1 MAVPVDKLISFH
13 IERQFPA
20 IYREEGQELVQFVKE
35 YYKFLETNENQ
46 PLYNGRRLFEYRDID
61 STLER
66 LLLFFKN
73 KYLADLP
80 FDDTTVRIIVKNI
93 LGLYRRKGTEGGL
106 ELFFRLFYNEF
117 IKVYYPA
124 QDMFKPSDSK
134 WRTGNYL
141 QLFPNAGVFTSTKIG
156 DEFVYSDIVNTTIVG
171 ESSGAKATVDKINF
185 FIINN
190 SFVPII
196 FINDISG
203 NFIGNEGI
211 FAEINGVPIGFG
223 IVNGALASIEI
234 TVDGTSGN
242 KVGEIVTFEATPDGI
257 GATGRI
263 SKIRDLDSG
272 TITYEVTDGGWGY
285 TIDTTNL
292 YVSNQLIFLENQ
304 TSNFTPLEILED
316 TGGNRGMVVNQGDFF
331 VGVRMEAGDEFSN
344 TSIISTVGRA
354 PNINIQTLSNV
365 ALKVTPKNDTSPG
378 DLYPETTNVGDV
390 IVGELENVETIGL
403 IFDIIGN
410 FVDVPLDASNYNDV
424 PPAST
429 PMSGNTDPV
438 DINTRLIDAFNVT
451 DVEIGSIVRF
461 DNIDPGI
468 AYVNDVVTYTYD
480 TRLSSFE
487 RKNQL
492 ITLSSIPSTLNIG
505 DEIDQ
510 GSTRGKVVAITNNTL
525 TVRPY
530 RYYGF
535 NSADPITYGG
545 IDFSIVGVS
554 RDYGSNE
561 IAGDNAF
568 TKATTNFA
576 QGIIDTVE
584 IIDSGYGYVDKS
596 PSDVIKDGVVVT
608 SGIISTGGQGKSAGF
623 WATYNSHLNGYK
635 NVDGNLEYYDAGKYI
650 QDSNYYQEYSY
661 EVQSKLN
668 LGNYEESLKEITH
681 VAGTKVFARFNLEE
695 FISTPVSSIIEINRS
710 EPD

>member
-80 FDDTTVRIIVKNI
+80 FDVTTIRIIVKNI

-117 IKVYYPA
+117 VKVYYPA

-190 SFVPII
+190 SFVPVI

-242 KVGEIVTFEATPDGI
+242 
-257 GATGRI
+257 
-263 SKIRDLDSG
+263 
-272 TITYEVTDGGWGY
+272 
-285 TIDTTNL
+285 N
-292 YVSNQLIFLENQ
+292 
-304 TSNFTPLEILED
+304 
-316 TGGNRGMVVNQGDFF
+316 
-331 VGVRMEAGDEFSN
+331 
-344 TSIISTVGRA
+344 
-354 PNINIQTLSNV
+354 
-365 ALKVTPKNDTSPG
+365 
-378 DLYPETTNVGDV
+378 
-390 IVGELENVETIGL
+390 
-403 IFDIIGN
+403 
-410 FVDVPLDASNYNDV
+410 
-424 PPAST
+424 
-429 PMSGNTDPV
+429 
-438 DINTRLIDAFNVT
+438 
-451 DVEIGSIVRF
+451 
-461 DNIDPGI
+461 
-468 AYVNDVVTYTYD
+468 
-480 TRLSSFE
+480 
-487 RKNQL
+487 
-492 ITLSSIPSTLNIG
+492 
-505 DEIDQ
+505 
-510 GSTRGKVVAITNNTL
+510 
-525 TVRPY
+525 
-530 RYYGF
+530 
-535 NSADPITYGG
+535 
-545 IDFSIVGVS
+545 
-554 RDYGSNE
+554 
-561 IAGDNAF
+561 
-568 TKATTNFA
+568 
-576 QGIIDTVE
+576 
-584 IIDSGYGYVDKS
+584 
-596 PSDVIKDGVVVT
+596 
-608 SGIISTGGQGKSAGF
+608 
-623 WATYNSHLNGYK
+623 
-635 NVDGNLEYYDAGKYI
+635 
-650 QDSNYYQEYSY
+650 
-661 EVQSKLN
+661 
-668 LGNYEESLKEITH
+668 
-681 VAGTKVFARFNLEE
+681 
-695 FISTPVSSIIEINRS
+695 
-710 EPD
+710 